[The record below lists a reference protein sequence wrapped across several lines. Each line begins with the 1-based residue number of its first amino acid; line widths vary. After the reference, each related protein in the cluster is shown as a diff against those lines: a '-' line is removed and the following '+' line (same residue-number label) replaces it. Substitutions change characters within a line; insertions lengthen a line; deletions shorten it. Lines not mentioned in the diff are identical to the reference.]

1 MTKRTKRVLVALG
14 ALLLVGVAFLVE
26 ERVRG
31 GVALRA
37 WEREMRAKG
46 EKLTF
51 AELAPPAPT
60 NSATEV
66 LTPDRV
72 SPRLT
77 IATAPTTAPGTMRMV
92 APGKA
97 QALWQID
104 SWIADRKQTNRW
116 TDLAHQ
122 FESQREA
129 VGQLRQDLTNQAFV
143 VSLDYSQGYNLLL
156 PHLSAYKRAVQT
168 LAFDVQL
175 ALREGRRDD
184 AVADI
189 VASLAL
195 CEQLHRDPLLIG
207 ELVSIAAASINLGAT
222 WESLQAE
229 GWTDAQ
235 LATVQHAWQNA
246 GFAPGMVRALQMERA
261 MAAIYYD
268 RARLSIREIQQFW
281 SDVGGFGP
289 SSDIDSTELGA
300 VGQFFE
306 PILIGSARLR
316 EFVGLG
322 IWRIAWVEQDHLF
335 YNRAIERGL
344 AAGRQAIA
352 EQHWPKVRTTEFILP
367 REQIPS
373 SSWGRMRCLLA
384 LMTLPGL
391 EKAFDKAVR
400 IEVQRALVLSAI
412 ALKRHQLRHGTLP
425 EQLDALVPGFVS
437 EVPRDWYSGKAVRY
451 ERLPDGAFRLY
462 SVGEDGV
469 DDGGDARPVD
479 EKARANFFNGRDVVW
494 PQPAARDEFDQF
506 EIPQRRR
513 ASP

>member
-1 MTKRTKRVLVALG
+1 
-14 ALLLVGVAFLVE
+14 
-26 ERVRG
+26 
-31 GVALRA
+31 
-37 WEREMRAKG
+37 MRAKG
-46 EKLTF
+46 EKFTCT
-51 AELAPPAPT
+51 ELAPPAPT

-104 SWIADRKQTNRW
+104 SWIADRNQTNRW
-116 TDLAHQ
+116 TDLARQ

-156 PHLSAYKRAVQT
+156 PHLSAYKRVANA
-168 LAFDVQL
+168 LAFDTQL

-184 AVADI
+184 AVADL
-189 VASLAL
+189 VTSLAI
-195 CEQLHRDPLLIG
+195 CEQLHRNPLLIG
-207 ELVSIAAASINLGAT
+207 ELVSIAAASINFGAT

-235 LATVQHAWQNA
+235 LATVQDAWRQA
-246 GFAPGMVRALQMERA
+246 EFAPGMVRALQMERA
-261 MAAIYYD
+261 MGAIYYD

-281 SDVGGFGP
+281 SGVGGFGR
-289 SSDIDSTELGA
+289 SSEIDSTELGA

-335 YNRAIERGL
+335 YNRAIERGIL
-344 AAGRQAIA
+344 AGRQAIA
-352 EQHWPKVRTTEFILP
+352 QQHWPEVRTTEFMLP
-367 REQIPS
+367 RDQIPS
-373 SSWGRMRCLLA
+373 SAWGRMRCLLA

-391 EKAFDKAVR
+391 DKAFDKAVR
-400 IEVQRALVLSAI
+400 IEVQRSLVLSAI

-425 EQLDALVPGFVS
+425 EQQDALVPEFLS
-437 EVPRDWYSGKAVRY
+437 AVPRDWYSGKPVRY

-506 EIPQRRR
+506 EIPRRNR